1 MSQTGAAALP
11 DPQTAYQN
19 LFQGVH
25 AQVFFQ
31 KLAAAGHYP
40 RSQEE
45 AQWMLDTAGEL
56 REISQ
61 HDQVKQ
67 AAAQDNPYYQMRA
80 GLSQLRQQ
88 YGITG
93 GQAGFQEAEAG
104 YKQAAA
110 ELMQDPTFYNSVLSL
125 KAAEAEQLKAEFDAW
140 KAANPNG

>member
-1 MSQTGAAALP
+1 MSQNGAAALP
-11 DPQTAYQN
+11 DQQTAYQN

-40 RSQEE
+40 RSPEE

-56 REISQ
+56 REITE
-61 HDQVKQ
+61 HAPVKQ

-80 GLSQLRQQ
+80 GVSQLKQQ
-88 YGITG
+88 YGLSKS
-93 GQAGFQEAEAG
+93 ASYQEADAS

-110 ELMQDPTFYNSVLSL
+110 QLMQDPTFYNSVLSL
-125 KAAEAEQLKAEFDAW
+125 KAAEAEHLKAEFDAW